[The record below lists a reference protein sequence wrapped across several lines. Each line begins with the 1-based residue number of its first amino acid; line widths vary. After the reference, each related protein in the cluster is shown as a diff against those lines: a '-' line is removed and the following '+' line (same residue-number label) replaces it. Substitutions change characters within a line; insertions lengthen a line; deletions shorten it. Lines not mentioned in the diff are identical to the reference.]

1 MNSDEAED
9 DGTKTR
15 LERTA
20 RQQLGA
26 LNVPISA
33 LDVIDE

>member
-1 MNSDEAED
+1 MKQKMMEQKHDL
-9 DGTKTR
+9 KV
-15 LERTA
+15 ERTA